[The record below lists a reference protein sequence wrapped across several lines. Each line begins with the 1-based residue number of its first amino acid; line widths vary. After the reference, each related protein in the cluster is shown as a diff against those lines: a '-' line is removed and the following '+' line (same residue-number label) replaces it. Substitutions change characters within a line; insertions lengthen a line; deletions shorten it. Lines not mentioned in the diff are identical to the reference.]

1 MYTLQQLLFS
11 ASLAVYVATSIFFA
25 AVRWGH
31 KCEQYAKHMDYY
43 YPAWRVL
50 VACYLS
56 NIIMAPAIFL
66 PASEDAIL
74 QLRMLLILASP
85 FFCSVLLFSYF
96 GKIQKNERWRRPIY
110 VLSIPFAVV
119 AVIATVLVFIPGT
132 QLQGV
137 FCRVFFAVGGTLGL
151 VYLLCFIMAL
161 RMIVQELRRSMEEE
175 YSNPNDFP
183 QRFASGIM
191 WIPLVHLAVS
201 WITTYIGT
209 PVAMSI
215 GLLALSGIS
224 IALLIGVL
232 SPHRAIEVDQLE
244 KMLEP
249 SKTPSPEIT
258 SEAAPEAVSE
268 ASSVAEESA
277 ESLSEERKDEIAKAI
292 RYVVEEKQGYQDQ
305 HLTLTDLAHKVGYN
319 RTYVS
324 AVLKE
329 RLGGFFVYV
338 NRCRLAHAARLRAEQ
353 PGISVS
359 ELIDASGFSRT
370 TYYKIRRQ
378 LEENK

>member
-1 MYTLQQLLFS
+1 MK
-11 ASLAVYVATSIFFA
+11 
-25 AVRWGH
+25 R
-31 KCEQYAKHMDYY
+31 
-43 YPAWRVL
+43 
-50 VACYLS
+50 
-56 NIIMAPAIFL
+56 
-66 PASEDAIL
+66 
-74 QLRMLLILASP
+74 
-85 FFCSVLLFSYF
+85 
-96 GKIQKNERWRRPIY
+96 
-110 VLSIPFAVV
+110 
-119 AVIATVLVFIPGT
+119 
-132 QLQGV
+132 
-137 FCRVFFAVGGTLGL
+137 
-151 VYLLCFIMAL
+151 LC
-161 RMIVQELRRSMEEE
+161 
-175 YSNPNDFP
+175 
-183 QRFASGIM
+183 
-191 WIPLVHLAVS
+191 
-201 WITTYIGT
+201 
-209 PVAMSI
+209 
-215 GLLALSGIS
+215 IS

-249 SKTPSPEIT
+249 SETPSPEIT
-258 SEAAPEAVSE
+258 SEAVPEAVSE
-268 ASSVAEESA
+268 ASSVADESA

-292 RYVVEEKQGYQDQ
+292 RYVVEEKQGYLDQ

-338 NRCRLAHAARLRAEQ
+338 NRCRLAHAARLRVEQ

>member
-31 KCEQYAKHMDYY
+31 KCEPYAKHMDYY

-110 VLSIPFAVV
+110 ILSIPFAVV
-119 AVIATVLVFIPGT
+119 AVIATVLVFVPGT

-137 FCRVFFAVGGTLGL
+137 FCKAFFAVGGTLGL

-249 SKTPSPEIT
+249 SETPSPEIT
-258 SEAAPEAVSE
+258 SEAVPEAGISGP
-268 ASSVAEESA
+268 APYAHRSGS
-277 ESLSEERKDEIAKAI
+277 
-292 RYVVEEKQGYQDQ
+292 QGRIQQ
-305 HLTLTDLAHKVGYN
+305 NLCVCRAQGKVGWVLCVCKQVPLGTRRPSAG
-319 RTYVS
+319 RTD
-324 AVLKE
+324 
-329 RLGGFFVYV
+329 RNIG
-338 NRCRLAHAARLRAEQ
+338 
-353 PGISVS
+353 
-359 ELIDASGFSRT
+359 
-370 TYYKIRRQ
+370 
-378 LEENK
+378 